1 MFQWNWNSVAA
12 ECTAF
17 LGPAGYGFVQ
27 VSPAQES
34 ISGAQWSTSYSP
46 VSYII
51 DNKLGTR
58 DEYAAMVT
66 ACHDAGVLVI
76 ADAVL
81 NHMSGS
87 AFNEPGDAAG
97 SSECPDNLIDLA
109 LITCS
114 FHILRLPRRTLGCQQ
129 FPLLRR
135 L

>member
-17 LGPAGYGFVQ
+17 IGPAGYGFVQ

-97 SSECPDNLIDLA
+97 SSECPDNRSIWY
-109 LITCS
+109 S
-114 FHILRLPRRTLGCQQ
+114 
-129 FPLLRR
+129 
-135 L
+135 